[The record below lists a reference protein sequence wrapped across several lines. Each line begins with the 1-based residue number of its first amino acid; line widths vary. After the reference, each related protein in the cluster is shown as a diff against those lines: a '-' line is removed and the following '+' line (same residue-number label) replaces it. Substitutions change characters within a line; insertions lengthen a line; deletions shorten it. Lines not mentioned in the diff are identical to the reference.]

1 MSVSKFT
8 SSSGLNDFNLNIQA
22 TNSTIIFD
30 AEKSQG
36 SYSIASSSNDTSI
49 DFYAYASDGSL
60 AGYTGTKSFTASR
73 NFSKMVIL
81 GGTIGDVIGFTYKT
95 TYATSQE
102 TAETTAGPY
111 ITGVS
116 SSSLPNVNSTT
127 TVSGGNFAS
136 GITATFYGS
145 DANTYP
151 AKSVVVGTPQ
161 SLIVTRPDVFPA
173 SANPYTLK
181 VLNPGVADPTGSAVN
196 VLSNGITAGAA
207 PSWTTASGVIGV
219 FSKNVPFSATVVAT
233 DADGGST
240 VTYSVAPGYS
250 LPAGLSIGSSSGIIS
265 GTPSVSTSVTLNLRV
280 TDSGGNY
287 VDRSFT
293 LSDSGP
299 VWFTAGSLT
308 AFTKNVAYSYQ
319 LSASDDSGTAPT
331 YTLVSGNLP
340 GGLTVSSSGLISGT
354 PTTSTTVTGL
364 IFGATDANGTTTNS
378 SSITMPNTGPV
389 WITSGAL
396 TGWGPSSAYSYTLSA
411 PDDSGTTP
419 TFTLASGSLPSGLTL
434 NSGTGVISG
443 SAYAGTATGTSTFTV
458 TATDANGTAATSG
471 TLTIGYSFFP
481 VGNSFTFTNA
491 GVSGQNGPSLAQI
504 QSAYSGTGW
513 TQSTSNLNMSTN
525 GYQLWTVPVTGNY
538 TFTAAGAQGGGYNG
552 YNGGPGR
559 INTVTCNLTAGQQL
573 NILVGQ
579 AGTTGT
585 SVTNSGGHNCGGGGG
600 TFVALATV
608 NTPIVV
614 SGGGGGAGYGAGYA
628 AIAGWPAPQSNSGT
642 SMTGGVPGQQPSGVG
657 YGGSVS
663 GDTSY
668 GGGGGGGFY
677 GNGQYSTGSPY
688 SGGTGDAGLGI
699 FGGASTGVGGL
710 GGYYSN
716 SMTTA
721 GCGGFGG
728 GGGGW
733 VNSEARPGGG
743 GGYTGGDGSSY
754 SGGQAGGGGGSYL
767 GTYNTTASAYG
778 GTNSGNGYVTVT
790 RNS

>member
-22 TNSTIIFD
+22 TNSTVIFD

-36 SYSIASSSNDTSI
+36 SYSISSSSNDTSI

-60 AGYTGTKSFTASR
+60 AGFTNNKSFTASR
-73 NFSKMVIL
+73 NFIKMVTL

-116 SSSLPNVNSTT
+116 PSSLPNINNTI

-196 VLSNGITAGAA
+196 VLSNGITAGNA
-207 PSWTTASGVIGV
+207 PVWTTASGVIGV
-219 FSKNVPFSATVVAT
+219 FSKNIPFSATVVAT
-233 DADGGST
+233 DSSDSGST
-240 VTYSVAPGYS
+240 ITYSVAPGYS

-265 GTPSVSTSVTLNLRV
+265 GTPTVSAPVTFTLRV
-280 TDSGGNY
+280 TDTGGNY

-299 VWFTAGSLT
+299 VWLTAGSLT
-308 AFTKNVAYSYQ
+308 VFTKNVAYSYQ

-331 YTLVSGNLP
+331 YTLVSGTLP

-378 SSITMPNTGPV
+378 SPITIPNTGPV

-396 TGWGPSSAYSYTLSA
+396 TGWGPLSAYSYTLSA

-443 SAYAGTATGTSTFTV
+443 SAYAGTTTGTSTFTV

-471 TLTIGYSFFP
+471 TLTIGYSFFA
-481 VGNSFTFTNA
+481 VGSSFTFTNA
-491 GVSGQNGPSLAQI
+491 GATGASGPSLATV
-504 QSAYSGTGW
+504 QSAYSATSW
-513 TQSTSNLNMSTN
+513 TQSTANINMSVN
-525 GYQLWTVPVTGNY
+525 GVQRWSVPVTGSY
-538 TFTAAGAQGGGYNG
+538 TVTAMGAGGGYANG
-552 YNGGPGR
+552 NGGLGSYATGTFTLSA
-559 INTVTCNLTAGQQL
+559 NTIY
-573 NILVGQ
+573 NIVVGQ
-579 AGTTGT
+579 IGPSIGNVNYSA
-585 SVTNSGGHNCGGGGG
+585 GGGGG
-600 TFVALATV
+600 SFVYDDSLNV
-608 NTPIVV
+608 LVI
-614 SGGGGGAGYGAGYA
+614 
-628 AIAGWPAPQSNSGT
+628 
-642 SMTGGVPGQQPSGVG
+642 
-657 YGGSVS
+657 
-663 GDTSY
+663 
-668 GGGGGGGFY
+668 GGGGGGKCGY
-677 GNGQYSTGSPY
+677 GGVGANINGYTTTGNGNGGAAQAGAGGAGWNSSGTVGSAGCG
-688 SGGTGDAGLGI
+688 GGTTRNTWT
-699 FGGASTGVGGL
+699 GGNAV
-710 GGYYSN
+710 SN
-716 SMTTA
+716 SGA
-721 GCGGFGG
+721 GGFGG
-728 GGGGW
+728 GGGGG
-733 VNSEARPGGG
+733 NFYGGGGGG
-743 GGYTGGDGSSY
+743 GGYQGGIGGSDPNSGTGGYVY
-754 SGGQAGGGGGSYL
+754 SNGTSPSTGNNGSY
-767 GTYNTTASAYG
+767 A
-778 GTNSGNGYVTVT
+778 NGYVTVT
-790 RNS
+790 RIS